1 MNKFECDKGK
11 ARMNRNKH
19 GVRFTDAGRAINSGY
34 SLTEKSPQS
43 DAHGEERNLSIT
55 KLANGRAIVVVWTP
69 RDGNVRI
76 ISVRYAR
83 KNEKEAF
90 NAYLKKLQ

>member
-34 SLTEKSPQS
+34 SLTGRSPQS
-43 DAHGEERNLSIT
+43 EALGEERNLSIT

-83 KNEKEAF
+83 TNEKEAL

>member
-34 SLTEKSPQS
+34 SLTKWSPQS
-43 DAHGEERNLSIT
+43 RALGEERNLSIT
-55 KLANGRAIVVVWTP
+55 KLVNGRVIVVIWTP

-83 KNEKEAF
+83 KNEKEAL
-90 NAYLKKLQ
+90 NAYLKRLQ

>member
-1 MNKFECDKGK
+1 MNKFECNKGK

-34 SLTEKSPQS
+34 SLTGRSPQS
-43 DAHGEERNLSIT
+43 EVLGEERNVSIT
-55 KLANGRAIVVVWTP
+55 KLENGRPIVVVWTP
-69 RDGNVRI
+69 RGEHVRI

-83 KNEKEAF
+83 KKEKEAL
-90 NAYLKKLQ
+90 NAYLNRLQ

>member
-11 ARMNRNKH
+11 ARTNRDKH
-19 GVRFTDAGRAINSGY
+19 GIKFTDAGRAINSGV
-34 SLTEKSPQS
+34 SLTERSPQS
-43 DAHGEERNLSIT
+43 GALREERNLSIA

-69 RDGNVRI
+69 RNGNVRI

-83 KNEKEAF
+83 VSEKEAL
-90 NAYLKKLQ
+90 NDYLKTLQ